1 MAGVKCDIDLKGK
14 SISKN
19 LDYVNKMGIPYA
31 LVVGENELKAAKFSL
46 KNMET
51 GIEDKLDVSG
61 VVEKLKSCDCIHH

>member
-1 MAGVKCDIDLKGK
+1 
-14 SISKN
+14 
-19 LDYVNKMGIPYA
+19 
-31 LVVGENELKAAKFSL
+31 L